1 MSRRTERLSGL
12 FRAELADLIQSEMR
26 DPRIVGASIIS
37 IVRVDVSPDLENATV
52 YVSVLGDEAEQ
63 NAALQALGRAGPFL
77 RRTLKQRISIRKV
90 PTLHFTLDH
99 TIEDGARMLEL
110 MRKVAAERD
119 RRPE

>member
-90 PTLHFTLDH
+90 PTLHFMLDH

-110 MRKVAAERD
+110 MRKVAAERE